1 MAGISALFEIGRNAL
16 QASQQSL
23 TVIGQ
28 NVANVNTPGY
38 SRQQAILT
46 ETVPQDGSPG
56 QVGTGVRV
64 AEIRRTVDQL
74 LDAQLTTSHQKLGRY
89 QAYRSALFRV
99 QSLYGDSNDQG
110 IGAALNGFFASLQDV
125 ATNPSD
131 VTARNVL
138 LSKAATLTGQL
149 AQTASN
155 LNEQR
160 KSLDTQI
167 GQTITEVN
175 SLATQIA
182 DLNVK
187 INDATIR
194 EQNANDL
201 KDQRGLLLNDLAD
214 RIGFAS
220 IEDASGQVSVF
231 VGRGQVLVE
240 KGTTRALSGLARS
253 DNGGMQDV
261 RYALG
266 STSATQDIT
275 GLITG
280 GKLKGLLDARDTIIP
295 DQLKALDRL
304 TAGLVTEVNQQH
316 RQGYGLDGSTGQDF
330 FSTLSVSS
338 TIPSTNS
345 GTTYV
350 SASSITAPSLL
361 TLHDYEVQFTA
372 GPVYTLVDATTG
384 ANVKG
389 NYAGTAITVPLTVVA
404 ATADKFKAT
413 VDGTASGDLTLTP
426 GTYTGAQLATEV
438 QARINADATLTAA
451 GKSVTVTYDPTN
463 SRLIVTSDSTA
474 STSAVTFAAPG
485 AGSDARASLG
495 LAAGVATATSGAFAS
510 GTVLTLD
517 GIKVTVTGTPTAGDK
532 LKINAY
538 GGAAKAASVSLTSAN
553 KVAAAASQSGIP
565 GDNTNALALG
575 ALQNKSIV
583 GLGNV
588 TFSGAYQA
596 SATSIGT
603 SAQGAD
609 RDLSAQQSLQDQLQV
624 FRGEVS
630 GVSVDEE
637 LIDMLKYQRMFEM
650 ASRMIKMTDELL
662 QTLVNIRQ

>member
-1 MAGISALFEIGRNAL
+1 MAGISTLFEIGRNAL

-38 SRQQAILT
+38 SKQQAILT

-131 VTARNVL
+131 VTARTVL

-149 AQTASN
+149 AQTAST

-160 KSLDTQI
+160 KSLNTQI

-240 KGTTRALSGLARS
+240 KGTTRTLSGLARS

-266 STSATQDIT
+266 SGSATQDIT

-295 DQLKALDRL
+295 DQLAALDRL

-316 RQGYGLDGSTGQDF
+316 RQGYGLDGATGQDF

-338 TIPSTNS
+338 TIPSTND

-361 TLHDYEVQFTA
+361 TLHDYEIQFTA

-384 ANVKG
+384 ENVQG

-438 QARINADATLTAA
+438 QTRINADATLTAA

-495 LAAGVATATSGAFAS
+495 LSAGVATATSGAFAS
-510 GTVLTLD
+510 GTVFTLD
-517 GIKVTVTGTPTAGDK
+517 GISVTVTGVPTAGDT
-532 LKINAY
+532 LEINAY
-538 GGAAKAASVSLTSAN
+538 TGAAADASVSLTDAD
-553 KVAAAASQSGIP
+553 KVAAASSLGGIP
-565 GDNTNALALG
+565 GDNTNALALV
-575 ALQNKSIV
+575 ALQSQTLD
-583 GLGNV
+583 GLGGV

-596 SATSIGT
+596 AATSIGT

-637 LIDMLKYQRMFEM
+637 LINMLKYQRMFEM

>member
-1 MAGISALFEIGRNAL
+1 MAGISTLFEIGRNAL

-38 SRQQAILT
+38 SKQDAVLT
-46 ETVPQDGSPG
+46 ETVPQDGNPG

-74 LDAQLTTSHQKLGRY
+74 LDGQLNTSHQKLGRY

-110 IGAALNGFFASLQDV
+110 IGAALNGFFSSLQDV

-131 VTARNVL
+131 VTARSVL
-138 LSKAATLTGQL
+138 LSKAATLTGQM

-167 GQTITEVN
+167 SQTITEVN
-175 SLATQIA
+175 GLATQIA
-182 DLNVK
+182 DLNAK

-201 KDQRGLLLNDLAD
+201 KDQRGRLLNDLAD
-214 RIGFAS
+214 RIGFSS
-220 IEDASGQVSVF
+220 IEDASGQVSIF

-240 KGTTRALSGLARS
+240 KGTTRTLSGLARS

-261 RYALG
+261 RYAVG

-275 GLITG
+275 SLITG

-295 DQLKALDRL
+295 NQLQALDRL
-304 TAGLVTEVNQQH
+304 AAGLVTEVNQQH

-345 GTTYV
+345 GTTSV
-350 SASSITAPSLL
+350 SASSISAPSLL
-361 TLHDYEVQFTA
+361 TLHDYEIRFTA

-384 ANVKG
+384 TNVKG
-389 NYAGTAITVPLTVVA
+389 NYAGTAVTVPLTVVA

-413 VDGTASGDLTLTP
+413 VDGTTSGDLTLTP

-438 QARINADATLTAA
+438 QTRINADATLTAA

-495 LAAGVATATSGAFAS
+495 LSAGTATATSGAFVAGS
-510 GTVLTLD
+510 TFTLD
-517 GIKVTVTGTPTAGDK
+517 GIQVTVAGTPTAGDK

-538 GGAAKAASVSLTSAN
+538 TGAAEDASVSLTSAD
-553 KVAAAASQSGIP
+553 KVAAASSLGGIP
-565 GDNTNALALG
+565 GDNTNALALS
-575 ALQNKSIV
+575 ALQSKSMA

-596 SATSIGT
+596 AATSIGT

-609 RDLSAQQSLQDQLQV
+609 RDLNAQQGLQDQLQV

-630 GVSVDEE
+630 GVSMDEE
-637 LIDMLKYQRMFEM
+637 LINMLKYQRMFEM

-662 QTLVNIRQ
+662 QTLVTIKQ